1 MRSLHHPVFA
11 TGLLLLATL
20 ASPAQSAVIK
30 SAPDGFVSESAA
42 VVDVR
47 PARVWRAL
55 TNWSKCWDKAHS
67 YSGQAGAIQ
76 LDPRGGGLLLERWD
90 KNSVQHAVVLSA
102 VAPSS
107 LRLSGGF
114 GPLQALPVNAI
125 LEFSLRGEGSGTR
138 LTMTYRVAGPAANN
152 LDTLAVPVD
161 SVMSEGFSRLLN
173 YAMTGKP

>member
-1 MRSLHHPVFA
+1 MRSLHHSA
-11 TGLLLLATL
+11 IASGLLLATI
-20 ASPAQSAVIK
+20 ASSAQTAVIK
-30 SAPDGFVSESAA
+30 SAPDGFVSDSSA
-42 VVDVR
+42 VIGVK
-47 PARVWRAL
+47 PARMWRAL
-55 TNWSKCWDKAHS
+55 TNWSNWWDKAHS
-67 YSGQAGAIQ
+67 YSGKAEAIH

-107 LRLSGGF
+107 LRMSGGF

-125 LEFSLRGEGSGTR
+125 LDFSLRGEGSGTR
-138 LTMTYRVAGPAANN
+138 LTMTYRVAGTAANN

-173 YAMTGKP
+173 YAATGKP

>member
-1 MRSLHHPVFA
+1 MRSLHHSA
-11 TGLLLLATL
+11 IASGLLLATI
-20 ASPAQSAVIK
+20 ASSAQTAVIK
-30 SAPDGFVSESAA
+30 SAPDGFVSDSSA
-42 VVDVR
+42 VIGVK
-47 PARVWRAL
+47 PARMWRAL
-55 TNWSKCWDKAHS
+55 TNWSNWWDKAHS
-67 YSGQAGAIQ
+67 YSGKAEAIH

-107 LRLSGGF
+107 LRMSGGF

-138 LTMTYRVAGPAANN
+138 LTMTYRVAGTAANN

-173 YAMTGKP
+173 YAATGKP

>member
-1 MRSLHHPVFA
+1 MRSLHHSA
-11 TGLLLLATL
+11 IASGLLLATI
-20 ASPAQSAVIK
+20 ASSAQTAVIK
-30 SAPDGFVSESAA
+30 SAPDGFVSDSSA
-42 VVDVR
+42 VIGVK
-47 PARVWRAL
+47 PARMWRAL
-55 TNWSKCWDKAHS
+55 TNWSNWWDKAHS
-67 YSGQAGAIQ
+67 YSGKAEAIH

-90 KNSVQHAVVLSA
+90 KNSVKHAVVLSA

-107 LRLSGGF
+107 LRMSGGF

-138 LTMTYRVAGPAANN
+138 LTMTYRVAGTAANN

-173 YAMTGKP
+173 YAATGKP

>member
-1 MRSLHHPVFA
+1 MRSLHHSA
-11 TGLLLLATL
+11 IASGLLLATI
-20 ASPAQSAVIK
+20 ASSAQTAVIK
-30 SAPDGFVSESAA
+30 SAPDGFVSDSSA
-42 VVDVR
+42 VIGVK
-47 PARVWRAL
+47 PARMWRVL
-55 TNWSKCWDKAHS
+55 TNWSNWWDKAHS
-67 YSGQAGAIQ
+67 YSVKAEAIH

-107 LRLSGGF
+107 LRMSGGF

-125 LEFSLRGEGSGTR
+125 LDFSLRGEGSGTR
-138 LTMTYRVAGPAANN
+138 LTMTYRVAGTAANN

-173 YAMTGKP
+173 YAATGKP